1 MTRKIIIDK
10 MHAGIDHEP
19 CILVAEQQ
27 RIDEEIEIEDFACD
41 DGNMI
46 NST

>member
-1 MTRKIIIDK
+1 

-19 CILVAEQQ
+19 CILAAEQQ

-46 NST
+46 SST